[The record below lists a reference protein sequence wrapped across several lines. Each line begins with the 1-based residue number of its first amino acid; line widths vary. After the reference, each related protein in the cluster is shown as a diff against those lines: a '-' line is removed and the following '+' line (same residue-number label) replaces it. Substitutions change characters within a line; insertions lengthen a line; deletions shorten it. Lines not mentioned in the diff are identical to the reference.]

1 MPVRRAFSTLRW
13 LCAVACVHSK
23 RGVDRQGVVQLG
35 AHPAHLRSWSSHKKT
50 LQESEPCPAFNRNA
64 SSCAIRTVRPRRDCA
79 GHDDD
84 ASLCPKRMFQG
95 RPCVYDESNGKCRRA
110 GYPVNVPA
118 NARQHPPNVKPKK
131 SALLQAATT
140 QAVANADRSV
150 QNGVR
155 PRRDCSMLDHNA
167 SLCMKR
173 HFRGHR
179 CVYNESNG
187 RCRVDLVSYA
197 ARFPPA
203 SSKNATLKRT
213 NPPNV
218 KPKKIALLQAA
229 TTQAVANADRS
240 AQNGVRPRRDCSML
254 DHNAS
259 LCMKRHFRGHR
270 CVYNESNGR
279 CRVDLVSYAAR
290 FPPASSKNATLKITK
305 PRATV
310 MPLHKQVAMLKR
322 ELAVSG
328 TFIEVVH
335 RSARHLGIKQE
346 GVPLRQLAARCIEM
360 LGF

>member
-203 SSKNATLKRT
+203 SSKNATLK
-213 NPPNV
+213 
-218 KPKKIALLQAA
+218 
-229 TTQAVANADRS
+229 
-240 AQNGVRPRRDCSML
+240 
-254 DHNAS
+254 
-259 LCMKRHFRGHR
+259 
-270 CVYNESNGR
+270 
-279 CRVDLVSYAAR
+279 
-290 FPPASSKNATLKITK
+290 ITK